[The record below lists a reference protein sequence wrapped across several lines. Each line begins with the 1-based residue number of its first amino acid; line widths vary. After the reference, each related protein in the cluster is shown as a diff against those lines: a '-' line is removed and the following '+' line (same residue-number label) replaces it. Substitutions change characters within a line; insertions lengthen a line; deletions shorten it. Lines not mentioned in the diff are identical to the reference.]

1 MFKALW
7 SNTSAE
13 VMCDTIV
20 YSSIRLWA
28 RAVEDYY
35 NAIDKASV
43 NTILPHSQCWN
54 LSNSTYLNTD
64 FIKYH
69 YGKNFHKLGFYF

>member
-1 MFKALW
+1 
-7 SNTSAE
+7 
-13 VMCDTIV
+13 MCDTIV

-54 LSNSTYLNTD
+54 TTNSSYLNTD
-64 FIKYH
+64 FIRYH
-69 YGKNFHKLGFYF
+69 YGKNFHKFKKGEYVYKEGDNGQSM